1 MRYLAMHDSLT
12 GLANRASL
20 TETLTKMLSP
30 SPSPVTVGLVLI
42 DLENFKG
49 INDKLGQQGG
59 DEVLRRVSNQLTELA
74 PPGAVVG
81 RLAGDDFLI
90 VVEGSDAALAA
101 ANVAKCVTDTIKH
114 SPLIVDG
121 RSVSLGASVGVAIAH
136 SASTRS
142 MSYL

>member
-30 SPSPVTVGLVLI
+30 SPSPVTVGLILL

-74 PPGAVVG
+74 PA
-81 RLAGDDFLI
+81 
-90 VVEGSDAALAA
+90 
-101 ANVAKCVTDTIKH
+101 
-114 SPLIVDG
+114 G
-121 RSVSLGASVGVAIAH
+121 RSGR
-136 SASTRS
+136 TTCR
-142 MSYL
+142 